1 MFADD
6 TNLFYLGK
14 DIHSLFSTV
23 NNEFPNISHWFNSN
37 NLFLNADKNKFKLF
51 CKVRQK
57 DNIPL
62 VLRAL
67 KKNNTLIWRV
77 DHIKLLGVMF
87 NKNLTWKNPITLIEN
102 KTSKSLGILR
112 RVKVFAKP
120 GKMFIFLL
128 YTVT

>member
-1 MFADD
+1 MA
-6 TNLFYLGK
+6 
-14 DIHSLFSTV
+14 S
-23 NNEFPNISHWFNSN
+23 
-37 NLFLNADKNKFKLF
+37 
-51 CKVRQK
+51 R
-57 DNIPL
+57 
-62 VLRAL
+62 
-67 KKNNTLIWRV
+67 
-77 DHIKLLGVMF
+77 HIKLLGVMF